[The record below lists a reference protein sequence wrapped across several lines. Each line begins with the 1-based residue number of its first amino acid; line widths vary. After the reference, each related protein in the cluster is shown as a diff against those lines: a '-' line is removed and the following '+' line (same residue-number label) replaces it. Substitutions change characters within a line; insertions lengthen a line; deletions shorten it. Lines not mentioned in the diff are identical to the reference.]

1 MSKKLNQMIGEELTK
16 LLGERA
22 PDELGGPQA
31 APSAAKAGPNL
42 SPLSPSHASPK
53 MMAAFTGP
61 VGSEVPTHGA
71 MSAPR
76 GFRQSGDQ
84 YKRGVRQDILS
95 YTPENMPDAPMV
107 DRNLEEMI
115 KEEFA
120 SVLGEME
127 KNKIPG
133 MEEIGGYDDHGVYM
147 PSRPASQKIGPSMG
161 AAPQRGVHQAVRP
174 RTWKDKFKDAARSVA
189 HKKPPPVP
197 FAPEPKHPIYEPHGP
212 TGGEGFQ
219 WPQGTTMERMIREE
233 FESLLNEMQKSQI
246 PGASELGHDEYGVPS
261 GLKVK
266 VPSSSKVPE
275 EPGIRDAIKYIM
287 RKQGHLKP
295 LVPGPP
301 GVVEN
306 ITWTD
311 VQNALRTG
319 ADNPTRSPQP
329 VGEQPDPAGADMANK
344 EVAPAVDKLNESQD
358 PFKRISELAL
368 KSYGTC
374 RYED

>member
-161 AAPQRGVHQAVRP
+161 AAPARGVHQAYRP
-174 RTWKDKFKDAARSVA
+174 RTWKDSLSDAIHAL
-189 HKKPPPVP
+189 
-197 FAPEPKHPIYEPHGP
+197 PEPTI
-212 TGGEGFQ
+212 
-219 WPQGTTMERMIREE
+219 TTMEQMIREE

-287 RKQGHLKP
+287 QKQGHLKP

-344 EVAPAVDKLNESQD
+344 EVAPAVGKLNESQD